1 MPVIRGNTP
10 THTEKADTP
19 LAQQPR
25 HTYGGQAVIEGVMIR
40 GRSFFSL
47 AVRRPD
53 GSIYHYNEPLNTA
66 FTGAVRRIPLLR
78 GVLTLV
84 ETLLLGVKALNRSA
98 SLAAESP
105 EGGDSEVSGWALAL
119 TLGVSLVL
127 GIGIFFVLPLLLVRL
142 IDPFIGS
149 DLVSN
154 LIEGLLRLLI
164 LVGYIGGIGR
174 LKDIRRV
181 FAYHGAEHM
190 AVHAYEA
197 GLPLTVANVRKFG
210 TPHPRCGTAFLL
222 TVVLVSVVVFAFLG
236 RPDLEWR
243 ILSRILLLPV
253 VAAVSYEIIRF
264 SGVHPTWLIARLLA
278 IPGLWLQRLTTR
290 RPEDDQ
296 IEVAITAMG
305 AAVAADAGEP
315 YISPFMAGAAED
327 NDRPS
332 LPAADGYAA
341 GPEICPR
348 G

>member
-1 MPVIRGNTP
+1 
-10 THTEKADTP
+10 
-19 LAQQPR
+19 
-25 HTYGGQAVIEGVMIR
+25 MIR

-53 GSIYHYNEPLNTA
+53 GGIYHYNEPLNTA
-66 FTGAVRRIPLLR
+66 FTGPVRRIPLLR
-78 GVLTLV
+78 GVLTLA
-84 ETLLLGVKALNRSA
+84 ETLLLGIKALNRSA
-98 SLAAESP
+98 ALAAESQD
-105 EGGDSEVSGWALAL
+105 GGDGEVSGWALAL

-127 GIGIFFVLPLLLVRL
+127 GIGIFFILPLLLVRL

-154 LIEGLLRLLI
+154 LIEGVLRLLI

-264 SGVHPTWLIARLLA
+264 SGVHPTWAIARLLA
-278 IPGLWLQRLTTR
+278 VPGLWLQRLTTR
-290 RPEDDQ
+290 QPEDDQ

-315 YISPFMAGAAED
+315 YFSPFT
-327 NDRPS
+327 P
-332 LPAADGYAA
+332 LPAAEEDGDAA
-341 GPEICPR
+341 GNPGAGLC
-348 G
+348 